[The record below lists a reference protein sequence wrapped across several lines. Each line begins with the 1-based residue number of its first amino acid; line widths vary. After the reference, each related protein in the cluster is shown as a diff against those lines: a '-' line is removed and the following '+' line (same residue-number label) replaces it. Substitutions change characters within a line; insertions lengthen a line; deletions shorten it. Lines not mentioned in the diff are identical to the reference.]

1 MLYMAAFIL
10 NNLRVGLRGIVAR
23 YTDER
28 GQDLIEYAVLSGIIA
43 AAIAGVAAGV
53 LSGALTSMAQGIAD
67 CIDFDKATS
76 CG

>member
-1 MLYMAAFIL
+1 MLYILTHFIVA
-10 NNLRVGLRGIVAR
+10 LRSIAAR

-53 LSGALTSMAQGIAD
+53 LSGALSSMAQGIAD
-67 CIDFDKATS
+67 CIDFNSGTA